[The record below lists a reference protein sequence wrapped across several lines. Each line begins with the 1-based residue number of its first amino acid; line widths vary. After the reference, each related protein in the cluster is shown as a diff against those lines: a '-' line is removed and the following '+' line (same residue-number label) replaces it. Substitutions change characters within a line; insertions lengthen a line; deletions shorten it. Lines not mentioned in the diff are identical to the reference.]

1 MSGFIPTYKIDK
13 VDVGEGVIMHGQM
26 SCANAGFLQ
35 RFLADFQKFITG
47 RRNAEARGQ
56 TEIKFD
62 SGLTIGGV
70 KLRAEKPKMKAR
82 EYSIGIDMKEVS
94 MEDRSALFAMSQDD
108 SKEIHI
114 SIVQK
119 PRPSLQIL
127 DKTTT
132 VTVSDEPTSD
142 APADP
147 PAAETTTETRM
158 VDHSTDKLNLPSF
171 QNDTLEERLQAALLK
186 REGAADRWADRI
198 NSGLTDRDLRKAI
211 ASEWT
216 DADYEAASDACHF
229 AVKGGN
235 DPKFWLAPVRD
246 VRVSITNKPTLQGA
260 KLLAKVREV
269 LGFEESKPTTKGKSK
284 AKK

>member
-13 VDVGEGVIMHGQM
+13 VDVGEGVILHGQV
-26 SCANAGFLQ
+26 SCANYGLLQ
-35 RFLADFQKFITG
+35 KFFSALQKFITD
-47 RRNAEARGQ
+47 RRSAEARGQ
-56 TEIKFD
+56 IDIKFD

-70 KLRAEKPKMKAR
+70 KLRAEKPKMKDR
-82 EYSIGIDMKEVS
+82 EYSIGIDMKDVS
-94 MEDRSALFAMSQDD
+94 MEDRATLYAMSQDD

-119 PRPSLQIL
+119 PRPSLKL
-127 DKTTT
+127 ADAKTEKVEGAENTE
-132 VTVSDEPTSD
+132 V
-142 APADP
+142 PAGP
-147 PAAETTTETRM
+147 VEEKRL
-158 VDHSTDKLNLPSF
+158 VDHGTDKLSLTTF
-171 QNDTLEERLQAALLK
+171 QNDSIEERLQAALLK

-198 NSGLTDRDLRKAI
+198 NSGLNDRDLKKAI

-246 VRVSITNKPTLQGA
+246 VRVSITNKPTLHGT

-269 LGFEESKPTTKGKSK
+269 LGFEEVKPTAKGKSK
-284 AKK
+284 K

>member
-1 MSGFIPTYKIDK
+1 MGFIPTYKIDK

-82 EYSIGIDMKEVS
+82 EYSIGIDMKDVS
-94 MEDRSALFAMSQDD
+94 MEDRSTLFAMAQDD

-119 PRPSLQIL
+119 PRPSLQLL
-127 DKTTT
+127 DKTRTET
-132 VTVSDEPTSD
+132 ASDEPTSD
-142 APADP
+142 TPADP
-147 PAAETTTETRM
+147 PAAETTTETRI
-158 VDHSTDKLNLPSF
+158 VDHSTDKLNLPAF
-171 QNDTLEERLQAALLK
+171 QNDTLEERLQAALLI

-198 NSGLTDRDLRKAI
+198 NAGLKDTDLSKAI
-211 ASEWT
+211 DSEWK
-216 DADYEAASDACHF
+216 DEEYKASSEGRHF
-229 AVKGGN
+229 VVKPGN
-235 DPKFWLAPVRD
+235 TPKFWLAE
-246 VRVSITNKPTLQGA
+246 RVGVPANMLSKPTLSGA
-260 KLLAKVREV
+260 KLLAKTREV
-269 LGFEESKPTTKGKSK
+269 LGFEAPTPKTTKGKSK